1 MKIIASVAHIS
12 QRWNHLN
19 DKQKNWFRFGFIC
32 LIYLVPVL
40 IIATEFVLFR
50 NLQQSIWAPDTDQT
64 NLQIQRIYLNAVW
77 VLGFTSLLV
86 WIALKLL
93 KIRGRILSL
102 PWILMICLLFL
113 LFTQLMDWFV
123 WN

>member
-1 MKIIASVAHIS
+1 MKILASVAQIS

-32 LIYLVPVL
+32 LIYLVPGL
-40 IIATEFVLFR
+40 IVATEYVLFR

-77 VLGFTSLLV
+77 VLGFTSFLV

-93 KIRGRILSL
+93 KISGRILSM
-102 PWILMICLLFL
+102 PWILMISLLFL
-113 LFTQLMDWFV
+113 LFTRLMDWFV

>member
-1 MKIIASVAHIS
+1 MKILASVAQIS
-12 QRWNHLN
+12 QRWNHFN

-40 IIATEFVLFR
+40 IVATEFVLFR
-50 NLQQSIWAPDTDQT
+50 NLQQSIWASDSDQT

-102 PWILMICLLFL
+102 SWILMICLLFL

>member
-1 MKIIASVAHIS
+1 MKILASVAHIS

-19 DKQKNWFRFGFIC
+19 DKQKNLFRFGFIC

-93 KIRGRILSL
+93 KIRGRILSM
-102 PWILMICLLFL
+102 PWILMISLLFL

>member
-1 MKIIASVAHIS
+1 MKFLASVAHIS

-40 IIATEFVLFR
+40 IVATEFVLFR

-102 PWILMICLLFL
+102 PWILMISLLFL

>member
-1 MKIIASVAHIS
+1 MKILASVAQIS
-12 QRWNHLN
+12 QRWNHFN

-40 IIATEFVLFR
+40 IVATEFVLFR